1 MKKSMI
7 ICLLVAVILVS
18 AGVYIMMQEQ
28 PKASNKKD
36 NEVVEE
42 GEMDVLE
49 KVNHLEKYFLS
60 RLPIDDVNS
69 ISNQDKLNFAF
80 FCLTNEELT
89 SIPQSKIKD
98 VLALYFGD
106 GYQFTNENVLNSITG
121 EEVVQYDSQNKKYIF
136 KDNSSFS
143 NSDSS
148 LDLLSYTEY
157 QNNENQ
163 FDVYRQYLYVDNS
176 VSPYN
181 LYSTYQDYLNKVNP
195 IGTYDISTTN
205 NMLVSSVIDN
215 YKDSLPTVTYSFHKE
230 DYKYVLTS
238 ITMN

>member
-1 MKKSMI
+1 MI
-7 ICLLVAVILVS
+7 ICLLVAVIFVS

-28 PKASNKKD
+28 PKDSNKKD

-89 SIPQSKIKD
+89 SVPQSKIKD

>member
-1 MKKSMI
+1 MKKMMI
-7 ICLLVAVILVS
+7 ICLLVSVVLVS
-18 AGVYIMMQEQ
+18 AGIYFMMQEQ
-28 PKASNKKD
+28 PADSNKKD

-80 FCLTNEELT
+80 FCLTSEELT
-89 SIPQSKIKD
+89 SIPDSKIKD

-106 GYQFTNENVLNSITG
+106 EYQFTNENVLNSTG
-121 EEVVQYDSQNKKYIF
+121 EEVVQYDSQNKEYVF

-143 NSDSS
+143 NSDPS

-157 QNNENQ
+157 QNNDNQ
-163 FDVYRQYLYVDNS
+163 FEVYRQYLYVDNS

-181 LYSTYQDYLNKVNP
+181 LYSTYQDYLNKVNS

-215 YKDSLPTVTYSFHKE
+215 YKDSLPVVTYSFHKE

-238 ITMN
+238 IILN

>member
-7 ICLLVAVILVS
+7 ICLLVAVIFVS

-28 PKASNKKD
+28 PKDSNKKD

-89 SIPQSKIKD
+89 SVPQSKIKD

>member
-1 MKKSMI
+1 MI
-7 ICLLVAVILVS
+7 ICLLVSVVLVS
-18 AGVYIMMQEQ
+18 AGIYLMMQEQ
-28 PKASNKKD
+28 PADSNKKD

-121 EEVVQYDSQNKKYIF
+121 DEVVQYDSQNKKYIF